1 MTTRKN
7 CWKWPSTKL
16 GLSAR
21 AYGRV
26 LKVGRTIADLAGT
39 EEIQPAHVAEA
50 ADQFDGTPLTG
61 NGSFFRQSQ
70 YRNYSCRLTL
80 VMLNSG
86 KMVPKKVFFTKG
98 VGVHKEKLAS
108 FEMALRVAGLAHCNL
123 VLVSS
128 IYPPGCKIIPKEEGL
143 KLLRPGEIVFAVYDR
158 ESYNEPNRLIAA
170 SVGLAIPAD
179 SSMHGYLSEHHSF
192 GETDE
197 KAGEYAEDLAAS
209 MLATTLG
216 IEFNPELDWDEREQI
231 FKMSGKIVRTTNIT
245 QSAVGNKDGLWTT
258 VFAAAVFINDD
269 NLIEIGKS
277 AIVNAQ
283 GSVQEEVLKK
293 TIESQLRNA
302 EAHDK
307 LAQRLKEPTKTGSE
321 QTRLLSSTRKSFS

>member
-1 MTTRKN
+1 
-7 CWKWPSTKL
+7 
-16 GLSAR
+16 
-21 AYGRV
+21 
-26 LKVGRTIADLAGT
+26 
-39 EEIQPAHVAEA
+39 
-50 ADQFDGTPLTG
+50 
-61 NGSFFRQSQ
+61 
-70 YRNYSCRLTL
+70 
-80 VMLNSG
+80 
-86 KMVPKKVFFTKG
+86 MVPKKVFFTKG

-128 IYPPGCKIIPKEEGL
+128 IYPPGCKIISKEEGL

-269 NLIEIGKS
+269 NLAIDTAKS
-277 AIVNAQ
+277 VAVATQ
-283 GSVQEEVLKK
+283 GSPQEDVMRQTLDGQLKN
-293 TIESQLRNA
+293 T
-302 EAHDK
+302 EASR
-307 LAQRLKEPTKTGSE
+307 QKEPAKSGIE
-321 QTRLLSSTRKSFS
+321 QAKILTSTRKSL

>member
-1 MTTRKN
+1 MQTVSRRIAGKRRSAEKN
-7 CWKWPSTKL
+7 
-16 GLSAR
+16 
-21 AYGRV
+21 
-26 LKVGRTIADLAGT
+26 
-39 EEIQPAHVAEA
+39 
-50 ADQFDGTPLTG
+50 G
-61 NGSFFRQSQ
+61 NS
-70 YRNYSCRLTL
+70 SCRLTHL
-80 VMLNSG
+80 VLDSG
-86 KMVPKKVFFTKG
+86 KMVPRKVFFTKG

-170 SVGLAIPAD
+170 SVGLAIPSD

-216 IEFNPELDWDEREQI
+216 IEFNPEMDWDEREQI

-269 NLIEIGKS
+269 NLSIDTGKS
-277 AIVNAQ
+277 VAVNAPA
-283 GSVQEEVLKK
+283 SLQEEILKQ
-293 TIESQLRNA
+293 TVEGQLKNT
-302 EAHDK
+302 EAQEK
-307 LAQRLKEPTKTGSE
+307 LAQRQKETTKSGIE
-321 QTRLLSSTRKSFS
+321 QPRHLPST

>member
-1 MTTRKN
+1 
-7 CWKWPSTKL
+7 
-16 GLSAR
+16 
-21 AYGRV
+21 
-26 LKVGRTIADLAGT
+26 
-39 EEIQPAHVAEA
+39 
-50 ADQFDGTPLTG
+50 
-61 NGSFFRQSQ
+61 
-70 YRNYSCRLTL
+70 
-80 VMLNSG
+80 
-86 KMVPKKVFFTKG
+86 MVPKKVFFTKG

-128 IYPPGCKIIPKEEGL
+128 IYPPGCKTIPKEEGL

-158 ESYNEPNRLIAA
+158 ESNNEPNRLVAA
-170 SVGLAIPAD
+170 SVGLAIPSD

-245 QSAVGNKDGLWTT
+245 QSAVGHKDGLWTT

-269 NLIEIGKS
+269 SQPIETAKPLTVS
-277 AIVNAQ
+277 NKN
-283 GSVQEEVLKK
+283 SVQEG
-293 TIESQLRNA
+293 ILRQTLEGQPKNT
-302 EAHDK
+302 EAHQP
-307 LAQRLKEPTKTGSE
+307 LAFPNRETAKPVIEPAKPVPP
-321 QTRLLSSTRKSFS
+321 TRKSAS

>member
-1 MTTRKN
+1 
-7 CWKWPSTKL
+7 
-16 GLSAR
+16 
-21 AYGRV
+21 
-26 LKVGRTIADLAGT
+26 
-39 EEIQPAHVAEA
+39 
-50 ADQFDGTPLTG
+50 
-61 NGSFFRQSQ
+61 
-70 YRNYSCRLTL
+70 
-80 VMLNSG
+80 
-86 KMVPKKVFFTKG
+86 MVPKKVFFTKG

-128 IYPPGCKIIPKEEGL
+128 IYPPGCKTIPKEEGL

-158 ESYNEPNRLIAA
+158 ESNNEPNRLVAA
-170 SVGLAIPAD
+170 SVGLAVPAD

-231 FKMSGKIVRTTNIT
+231 FKMSGKIVRATNIT
-245 QSAVGNKDGLWTT
+245 QSAVGHKDGLWTT

-269 NLIEIGKS
+269 NLPIE
-277 AIVNAQ
+277 NARAALTVSNK
-283 GSVQEEVLKK
+283 GSMQEVILRQTVEGQPKNTEARDPLALPNKEAANSG
-293 TIESQLRNA
+293 IEQAR
-302 EAHDK
+302 
-307 LAQRLKEPTKTGSE
+307 PIP
-321 QTRLLSSTRKSFS
+321 STRKSAS

>member
-1 MTTRKN
+1 
-7 CWKWPSTKL
+7 
-16 GLSAR
+16 
-21 AYGRV
+21 
-26 LKVGRTIADLAGT
+26 
-39 EEIQPAHVAEA
+39 
-50 ADQFDGTPLTG
+50 
-61 NGSFFRQSQ
+61 
-70 YRNYSCRLTL
+70 
-80 VMLNSG
+80 
-86 KMVPKKVFFTKG
+86 MVPKRVFFTKG
-98 VGVHKEKLAS
+98 VGVHKERLAS

-128 IYPPGCKIIPKEEGL
+128 IYPPGCKTISKEEGL

-158 ESYNEPNRLIAA
+158 ESNNEPNRLIAA

-179 SSMHGYLSEHHSF
+179 ASMHGYLSEHHSF

-209 MLATTLG
+209 MLATTVG

-269 NLIEIGKS
+269 SQPVEGAKATNNKESLQENVLKQTLQAQPAAGEVAETSNQRQKEPAKS
-277 AIVNAQ
+277 
-283 GSVQEEVLKK
+283 GGEEVR
-293 TIESQLRNA
+293 SA
-302 EAHDK
+302 SA
-307 LAQRLKEPTKTGSE
+307 A
-321 QTRLLSSTRKSFS
+321 RKSLS

>member
-1 MTTRKN
+1 
-7 CWKWPSTKL
+7 
-16 GLSAR
+16 
-21 AYGRV
+21 
-26 LKVGRTIADLAGT
+26 
-39 EEIQPAHVAEA
+39 
-50 ADQFDGTPLTG
+50 
-61 NGSFFRQSQ
+61 
-70 YRNYSCRLTL
+70 
-80 VMLNSG
+80 MLDFP

-128 IYPPGCKIIPKEEGL
+128 IYPPGCKTISKEEGL

-158 ESYNEPNRLIAA
+158 ESNNEPNRLVAA

-197 KAGEYAEDLAAS
+197 KAGDYAEDLAAS

-245 QSAVGNKDGLWTT
+245 QSAVGHKDGLWTT
-258 VFAAAVFINDD
+258 VFAAAAFINDD
-269 NLIEIGKS
+269 SIDSSKAVSGNT
-277 AIVNAQ
+277 Q
-283 GSVQEEVLKK
+283 GSPQEEILKQ
-293 TIESQLRNA
+293 TLEGQVRTT
-302 EAHDK
+302 EAPDK
-307 LAQRLKEPTKTGSE
+307 LAQRETGFGI
-321 QTRLLSSTRKSFS
+321 QPRLLPSTRKTLS

>member
-1 MTTRKN
+1 
-7 CWKWPSTKL
+7 
-16 GLSAR
+16 
-21 AYGRV
+21 
-26 LKVGRTIADLAGT
+26 
-39 EEIQPAHVAEA
+39 
-50 ADQFDGTPLTG
+50 
-61 NGSFFRQSQ
+61 
-70 YRNYSCRLTL
+70 
-80 VMLNSG
+80 
-86 KMVPKKVFFTKG
+86 MVPKKVFFTKG

-128 IYPPGCKIIPKEEGL
+128 IYPPECKIIPKDEGL

-158 ESYNEPNRLIAA
+158 ESNNEPNRLIAA

-197 KAGEYAEDLAAS
+197 RAGDYAEDLAAS

-216 IEFNPELDWDEREQI
+216 IEFDSELDWDEREQI

-269 NLIEIGKS
+269 NLPVEVEKPV
-277 AIVNAQ
+277 AVK
-283 GSVQEEVLKK
+283 GSLQEEVLRQ
-293 TIESQLRNA
+293 TLEGQLKDS
-302 EAHDK
+302 EARQ
-307 LAQRLKEPTKTGSE
+307 LAYLGKGAAKPAFDRSRLPQPTKKN
-321 QTRLLSSTRKSFS
+321 LS